1 MANLVPLVGVLFY
14 DWSLFTIIFCFWLE
28 SAVVGFYN
36 IFKMVIVANIRNI
49 LMVPLFVVH
58 YSAFMAGHLGFIF
71 ALFSPDEEM
80 SSYGGRFS
88 GFLPSVDLL
97 TSHIIDVWPAFLVLF
112 VSHGISF
119 FYNFIGKKEFLRST
133 PEKQQNAPY
142 GRIIL
147 MHFTII
153 LGGGLIITLGA
164 PVPALVLLI
173 VLKIV
178 SDVHAH
184 LKEHGALQGGL
195 WDDVL

>member
-1 MANLVPLVGVLFY
+1 
-14 DWSLFTIIFCFWLE
+14 
-28 SAVVGFYN
+28 
-36 IFKMVIVANIRNI
+36 
-49 LMVPLFVVH
+49 
-58 YSAFMAGHLGFIF
+58 
-71 ALFSPDEEM
+71 
-80 SSYGGRFS
+80 
-88 GFLPSVDLL
+88 
-97 TSHIIDVWPAFLVLF
+97 
-112 VSHGISF
+112 
-119 FYNFIGKKEFLRST
+119 
-133 PEKQQNAPY
+133 
-142 GRIIL
+142 